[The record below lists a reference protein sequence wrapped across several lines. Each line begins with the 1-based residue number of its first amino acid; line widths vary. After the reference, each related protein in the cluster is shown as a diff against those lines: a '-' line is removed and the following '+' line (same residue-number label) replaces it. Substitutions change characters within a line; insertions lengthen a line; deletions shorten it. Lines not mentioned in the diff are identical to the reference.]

1 MVFIHTLLEFQ
12 SVQSSKIFWFILYE
26 FYLDLLLPLG
36 GGLEGDYKLAELN
49 FRWGPNSMVGSEH
62 TFDKQVSM
70 IYH

>member
-1 MVFIHTLLEFQ
+1 MLLSHFFGTPFIDH
-12 SVQSSKIFWFILYE
+12 WYILY
-26 FYLDLLLPLG
+26 FTLYVDLSG

-62 TFDKQVSM
+62 TFDKQVSI

>member
-1 MVFIHTLLEFQ
+1 MV
-12 SVQSSKIFWFILYE
+12 KDFWFILYR
-26 FYLDLLLPLG
+26 FYEDFWFILYRFYVDLSLPLG

-62 TFDKQVSM
+62 TFDKQVSI